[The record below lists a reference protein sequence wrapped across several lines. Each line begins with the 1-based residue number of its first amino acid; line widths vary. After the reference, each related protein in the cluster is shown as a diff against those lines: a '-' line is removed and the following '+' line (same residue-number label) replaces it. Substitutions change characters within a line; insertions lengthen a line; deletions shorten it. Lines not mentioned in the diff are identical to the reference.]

1 MNPPSLADV
10 TLTLMEHCSTLELL
24 VFAAVLVS
32 CEARTS
38 KTHSERVALAP
49 FYSLY
54 WVVEAQIYFPTF
66 CILYRRKNGQYLCQ
80 NGPSFEYQLVI
91 ILIIGKKNYKKINS
105 ISTYCE

>member
-1 MNPPSLADV
+1 MNPPSPADV

-24 VFAAVLVS
+24 VFAVVLVS

-38 KTHSERVALAP
+38 KTHSKHVALAP

-66 CILYRRKNGQYLCQ
+66 CILYRRKNGQY
-80 NGPSFEYQLVI
+80 PSVKMGRL
-91 ILIIGKKNYKKINS
+91 LNTN
-105 ISTYCE
+105 